1 MTTFIYSATASA
13 DGYIAGPDGDISWLS
28 PFLGA
33 EPDPIFERLTPRITA
48 LLQGRITYDGDD
60 PHAGD
65 ADKEG
70 AFEGQWHDPQ
80 ILLTHRPVYHVPPD
94 LTNLSADQG
103 GAWSSQ
109 PQPTGSAD

>member
-13 DGYIAGPDGDISWLS
+13 DGYIAGPDGDMSWLS

-60 PHAGD
+60 PRTLETPIR
-65 ADKEG
+65 KERSRASG
-70 AFEGQWHDPQ
+70 TA
-80 ILLTHRPVYHVPPD
+80 RR
-94 LTNLSADQG
+94 SC
-103 GAWSSQ
+103 
-109 PQPTGSAD
+109 